1 MKPNAAFVMKI
12 LAIDFSSAVRS
23 VALAETGAEGFHL
36 LGAAEERHGQV
47 THAFAMIDRVLKEA
61 GVLRDAVDRL
71 ALGLGPGSYA
81 GIRVSLAIAQ
91 GWQLAKDLDTV
102 GVSSMACLAA
112 TAQALGQR
120 GPASFVVDAQRG
132 EFYLADY
139 ELAEAGVQV
148 LNPLAIVARTM
159 VEARLTQSVSVS
171 GPEVAG
177 FFPNAKDLFPAA
189 AALAKLA
196 ADRVA
201 PVGVQQLEP
210 IYLRAANFVKAPA
223 SSRTY

>member
-1 MKPNAAFVMKI
+1 MKI

-36 LGAAEERHGQV
+36 LGTAEERHGQT

-91 GWQLAKDLDTV
+91 GWQLAKGVDTV
-102 GVSSMACLAA
+102 GISSMVCLAA
-112 TAQALGQR
+112 SAQARGQR

-139 ELAEAGVQV
+139 ELADVGVEE
-148 LNPLAIVARTM
+148 LNPLAIVARTTI
-159 VEARLTQSVSVS
+159 EARLTQGVSVF

-177 FFPNAKDLFPAA
+177 FFPDAKDLFPAA

-196 ADRVA
+196 ADRVTA
-201 PVGVQQLEP
+201 VGAHQLEP
-210 IYLRAANFVKAPA
+210 IYLRAANFVKAPTPA
-223 SSRTY
+223 RTF

>member
-1 MKPNAAFVMKI
+1 MKI

-23 VALAETGAEGFHL
+23 VALVETGAESFRL
-36 LGAAEERHGQV
+36 LGAAEERHGQT

-61 GVLRDAVDRL
+61 GVPRDAVDRL

-91 GWQLAKDLDTV
+91 GWQLAKGVDAV

-112 TAQALGQR
+112 TAQAQGQR
-120 GPASFVVDAQRG
+120 GPASFVVDAHRG
-132 EFYLADY
+132 EFYLADCQ
-139 ELAEAGVQV
+139 LADAGVQQ
-148 LNPLAIVARTM
+148 LNPLAIVARTTI
-159 VEARLTQSVSVS
+159 EARLTQGGSVS
-171 GPEVAG
+171 GPEAAG
-177 FFPNAKDLFPAA
+177 FFPDARDLFPAA

-201 PVGVQQLEP
+201 PFGAHQLEP
-210 IYLRAANFVKAPA
+210 IYLRAANFVKAPTPT
-223 SSRTY
+223 RIY